1 MPQQPLDFSLFRP
14 QGEAMRR
21 ETSLVRAVLLLWML
35 LSFGAPLLVWL
46 AGLGDPQ
53 HLGRSMLTE
62 LRLFGFPFHY
72 WLLAQG
78 CTGGFVLLCKLYCTL
93 WDRRFPPYRPDYLKD
108 KANDRDN

>member
-1 MPQQPLDFSLFRP
+1 MPRPPLDFSLLRP

-21 ETSLVRAVLLLWML
+21 EAFLVRNILLLWAL
-35 LSFGAPLLVWL
+35 LSFGMPLLVWL

-53 HLGRSMLTE
+53 GLGRSPLTD
-62 LRLFGFPFHY
+62 LRLLGFPLHY

-93 WDRRFPPYRPDYLKD
+93 WDKTARAQRPVTPRTEETPRED
-108 KANDRDN
+108 